1 MKYLITYHTKLDN
14 GYIDERQIIVKNK
27 YNAKIIYNNLA
38 SEQRTINIELEELYW
53 QLLPLIVFL
62 SIIKTKLFYYLNL

>member
-27 YNAKIIYNNLA
+27 YNAKNIYNNLA
-38 SEQRTINIELEELYW
+38 CKQRTINIELEELW
-53 QLLPLIVFL
+53 WLIPLLTVFQL
-62 SIIKTKLFYYLNL
+62 IIKIKLSY